1 MNKKIMDKEG
11 LLDINCG
18 MERDII
24 CIGNIE
30 DKKGYNR
37 VNVNLKFLKKAIDIL
52 LEKHNMPA
60 AYLFVAKD
68 KPIQI
73 GKNKI
78 GMIIAHRTPEPGG
91 DDKYSITN
99 DLI

>member
-30 DKKGYNR
+30 DKKGY
-37 VNVNLKFLKKAIDIL
+37 KKN
-52 LEKHNMPA
+52 ENK
-60 AYLFVAKD
+60 KRTS
-68 KPIQI
+68 
-73 GKNKI
+73 GKSKI
-78 GMIIAHRTPEPGG
+78 KT
-91 DDKYSITN
+91 K
-99 DLI
+99 